1 MAGSFAWV
9 PRPALRTAPLRL
21 PIAAPIGAEDLCHP
35 VPHRLPF
42 TGQGWIFELKRDG
55 FRALARTGVASA
67 LLSRSGRA
75 MADPFPEVMRA
86 LSSLHRNLVL
96 DGELVVRSER
106 AVRLR
111 RGSAPQPTAAA
122 ADDCRRRV
130 TPARGP
136 RRVRCARVRRRRPAA
151 AATIRTSGRPSRS
164 RDAYTGVQI
173 IEHVETQARRCSGR
187 LSTATH
193 EGIVA
198 KRMDAPYRAGPRNT
212 WLKIKNR
219 NYSRRGAVEWHG

>member
-130 TPARGP
+130 TPACGP
-136 RRVRCARVRRRRPAA
+136 RPSARMTAPTWGRFPFYSPVHTRIALSRANYAAESAPAEPP
-151 AATIRTSGRPSRS
+151 ATGSFPM
-164 RDAYTGVQI
+164 
-173 IEHVETQARRCSGR
+173 CK
-187 LSTATH
+187 LSSSS
-193 EGIVA
+193 A
-198 KRMDAPYRAGPRNT
+198 KASA
-212 WLKIKNR
+212 
-219 NYSRRGAVEWHG
+219 